1 MTYLSQQTYCLH
13 RGLSMK
19 TVLFFPYTNQLGSTI
34 PSVTLANQLREAGH
48 RVVYASQGKYTH
60 VLEQKGFE
68 VKPINEISYAQ
79 YRRHV
84 DRNNVDFYAPAL
96 IHHFIDQERNLIDAV
111 KPDLIVTNNR
121 PTMKITT
128 QLAQLPMATIVIPAL
143 TRYYNHHYF
152 IPENH
157 FLNTLYP
164 FGDVNKVTPAWFRRT
179 AFLLT
184 MKQWAIPFNKVL
196 RSFKLPAIQD
206 FLSVYEGDVTL
217 INQTK
222 GLMPFRDLPAN
233 WFFLEQS
240 MKSTH
245 GTSHTWLDALKA
257 LKNTGCKIIYV
268 SMGSSSL
275 KSYPLVMKAIA
286 RLVDENP
293 NYALVSSY
301 VGMENTIHRHA
312 RIFLEPFIH
321 APEIMPL
328 ADVMVTHGG
337 VNTLSECMLQGIP
350 VVGVP
355 EQGEQLWNLKY
366 AEHQGTARV
375 VSRFQLE
382 KNPQLILDAIQ
393 EVISNPG
400 FQQKARSFAEDIRHQ
415 RKNDLSNRLIEAAL
429 SQWLG

>member
-1 MTYLSQQTYCLH
+1 
-13 RGLSMK
+13 MK

-34 PSVTLANQLREAGH
+34 PSVTLANQLRDAGH

-60 VLEQKGFE
+60 VLEKKGFE
-68 VKPINEISYAQ
+68 VNPINEISYAQ

-96 IHHFIDQERNLIDAV
+96 IHHFIDQEMKLIDEV

-128 QLAQLPMATIVIPAL
+128 QLTGLPMVTIVIPAL

-164 FGDVNKVTPAWFRRT
+164 FGDVNKVTPTWFRRA

-196 RSFKLPAIQD
+196 RSLKLPTIQD

-222 GLMPFRDLPAN
+222 GLMPFRELPPN
-233 WFFLEQS
+233 WYFLEQT
-240 MKSTH
+240 MRSTH
-245 GTSHTWLDALKA
+245 GISHPWLSELVQLK
-257 LKNTGCKIIYV
+257 KTGCKIIYV

-275 KSYPLVMKAIA
+275 KSYPLVIQAIA
-286 RLVDENP
+286 RLVVKNP
-293 NYALVSSY
+293 GYALVSSF
-301 VGMENTIHRHA
+301 VGMENKIGSQD

-328 ADVMVTHGG
+328 ADVIVTHGG
-337 VNTLSECMLQGIP
+337 VNTLSECMMQGIP

-366 AEHQGTARV
+366 AEHLGLARV

-382 KNPQLILDAIQ
+382 KNPQLILDAIE
-393 EVISNPG
+393 EVIRQDS
-400 FQQKARSFAEDIRHQ
+400 FQYNARKFSDKINQQ
-415 RKNDLSNRLIEAAL
+415 RKEDFSNRYIDAAI
-429 SQWLG
+429 SQLLRNSSGIR